1 MKKIISFI
9 LLTSFILQALCFS
22 AQAEGDELL
31 SQIELLE
38 NMGIYTY
45 DDEME
50 YSEDELSREHMARIL
65 LYFYEK
71 QRNTDVKEY
80 TGKTPFTDLD
90 ETFWATGEIMK
101 LVERGCLNGF
111 SDGTFRADDPVTY
124 AQVIKA
130 LVVILGYEEEA
141 KISGGWSNGYMA
153 VADKLRLGDGV
164 SLGVSDSVTKGDFTK
179 IISNALEANVMK
191 VALSAGETKYEEGES
206 LLNELGFFKVKGI
219 VSATDKTSLLGEEEC
234 SEGFVKIGD
243 EQIKTDTDCSKYLGL
258 KVEAYYKD
266 EKDMDSPELIYLK
279 EYKNNT
285 VTVEYT
291 DIDDTTTVNSF
302 VYYDASRKR
311 TVDLLP
317 DINFIFNERRLT
329 YFSKTHLKPKN
340 GNVVLIDAD
349 NDGKYET
356 VKVKS
361 YIDYIVSNVAA
372 DDDKLYITD
381 KNEKTPIEINIEDD
395 DWSLTKNGEEIGYK
409 DIKKNM
415 ILSIAADKMSQ
426 DNLTVE
432 SDAEYFEIAVSDNTV
447 EGNASSYSTDDN
459 EITIDGTVY
468 RISSWF
474 DNTRYNLF
482 TGVNGTF
489 YLNANGEVCSVEY
502 KREESYGF
510 ITRAYSDDNDEKI
523 LWVKIYTQDDEFV
536 LYKCASNLKIDGER
550 YKEAQKSI
558 DHIKEAAVKF
568 KSYTQS
574 IFENAN
580 GTEQLV
586 RFKVNDDGELT
597 SIDTVMEDYDNKT
610 KEKECFRFSKYMSAS
625 GNNVIRCFKN
635 ARNIAGE
642 IGMASDMLTFE
653 IPNDLSDTDG
663 FGMMPI
669 NSYRDTISVPI
680 SAFDMDEF
688 NVAKVIMRCEAS
700 SDKVS
705 TKELD
710 NMMIVEKKS
719 AMLNSNDEIITC
731 LSGIRIK
738 NGQSVELVLSEKVKN
753 YEEVKKGDI
762 VRWIAD
768 NSGEAKVLQITSTAD
783 GKGEIL
789 NASSPYTSYYSD
801 FRITYGTVYDISDD
815 YILVDYANGIREVSI
830 LSDVSVLLECDSS
843 SKKAIEKGDYSS
855 IKTAKDYGAD
865 EATKIFMYQNY
876 ALPKSMVIYK

>member
-22 AQAEGDELL
+22 AQAEEDELL

-111 SDGTFRADDPVTY
+111 SDGTFRTDDPVTY

-179 IISNALEANVMK
+179 IISNTLEANVMK

-258 KVEAYYKD
+258 NVEAYYKD

-372 DDDKLYITD
+372 DDDKIYITD

-395 DWSLTKNGEEIGYK
+395 VWSVTKNGEEIGYK

-426 DNLTVE
+426 DNLAVE

-447 EGNASSYSTDDN
+447 EGTASSYSTDDN

-536 LYKCASNLKIDGER
+536 LYKCAPNLKIDGER

-843 SKKAIEKGDYSS
+843 SKRAIEKGDYSS

>member
-1 MKKIISFI
+1 M
-9 LLTSFILQALCFS
+9 
-22 AQAEGDELL
+22 L

-164 SLGVSDSVTKGDFTK
+164 SLGVGDSVTKGDFTK

-206 LLNELGFFKVKGI
+206 LLNELGFFKIKGI

-234 SEGFVKIGD
+234 SEGFVKIDD
-243 EQIKTDTDCSKYLGL
+243 EQIKTDIDCSKYLGL

-329 YFSKTHLKPKN
+329 YFSKMHLKPKN

-372 DDDKLYITD
+372 DDDKIYITD

-395 DWSLTKNGEEIGYK
+395 DWSVTKNGEEISYK

-447 EGNASSYSTDDN
+447 EGVASSYSTDDN

-468 RISSWF
+468 KISNWF

-597 SIDTVMEDYDNKT
+597 SIDTVMDDYDNKT

-625 GNNVIRCFKN
+625 ENNVIRCFKN

-642 IGMASDMLTFE
+642 IGMASDMITFE
-653 IPNDLSDTDG
+653 IPNDLSDTNG

-843 SKKAIEKGDYSS
+843 SKRAIEKGDYSS

>member
-1 MKKIISFI
+1 M
-9 LLTSFILQALCFS
+9 
-22 AQAEGDELL
+22 L

-179 IISNALEANVMK
+179 ILSNALEANVMK
-191 VALSAGETKYEEGES
+191 VALSVGETKYEEGES

-372 DDDKLYITD
+372 DDDKIYITD

-395 DWSLTKNGEEIGYK
+395 DWSVTKNGEEIGYK

-447 EGNASSYSTDDN
+447 EGTASSYSTDDN

-510 ITRAYSDDNDEKI
+510 ITRAYSDDNDETI

-719 AMLNSNDEIITC
+719 AMLNGNDEIITC

-843 SKKAIEKGDYSS
+843 SKRAIEKGDYSS

>member
-1 MKKIISFI
+1 M
-9 LLTSFILQALCFS
+9 
-22 AQAEGDELL
+22 
-31 SQIELLE
+31 
-38 NMGIYTY
+38 
-45 DDEME
+45 
-50 YSEDELSREHMARIL
+50 
-65 LYFYEK
+65 
-71 QRNTDVKEY
+71 
-80 TGKTPFTDLD
+80 
-90 ETFWATGEIMK
+90 
-101 LVERGCLNGF
+101 
-111 SDGTFRADDPVTY
+111 
-124 AQVIKA
+124 
-130 LVVILGYEEEA
+130 
-141 KISGGWSNGYMA
+141 
-153 VADKLRLGDGV
+153 
-164 SLGVSDSVTKGDFTK
+164 
-179 IISNALEANVMK
+179 
-191 VALSAGETKYEEGES
+191 
-206 LLNELGFFKVKGI
+206 
-219 VSATDKTSLLGEEEC
+219 
-234 SEGFVKIGD
+234 
-243 EQIKTDTDCSKYLGL
+243 
-258 KVEAYYKD
+258 
-266 EKDMDSPELIYLK
+266 
-279 EYKNNT
+279 
-285 VTVEYT
+285 
-291 DIDDTTTVNSF
+291 
-302 VYYDASRKR
+302 
-311 TVDLLP
+311 P

-372 DDDKLYITD
+372 DDDKICITD

-395 DWSLTKNGEEIGYK
+395 DWSVTKNGEEISYK

-447 EGNASSYSTDDN
+447 EGVASSYSTDDN

-468 RISSWF
+468 KISNWF

-536 LYKCASNLKIDGER
+536 LYKCASNLKIDGGR

-642 IGMASDMLTFE
+642 IGMASDMITFE

-710 NMMIVEKKS
+710 NMMIT
-719 AMLNSNDEIITC
+719 LQDGPITDMR
-731 LSGIRIK
+731 LLMRALRLRAVTNFPIPKIK
-738 NGQSVELVLSEKVKN
+738 AIG
-753 YEEVKKGDI
+753 
-762 VRWIAD
+762 
-768 NSGEAKVLQITSTAD
+768 
-783 GKGEIL
+783 GKRLMKHG
-789 NASSPYTSYYSD
+789 YT
-801 FRITYGTVYDISDD
+801 
-815 YILVDYANGIREVSI
+815 
-830 LSDVSVLLECDSS
+830 DSS
-843 SKKAIEKGDYSS
+843 TFFGRMTRYR
-855 IKTAKDYGAD
+855 
-865 EATKIFMYQNY
+865 
-876 ALPKSMVIYK
+876 

>member
-164 SLGVSDSVTKGDFTK
+164 SLGVGDSVTKGDFTK

-191 VALSAGETKYEEGES
+191 VALSVGETKYEEGES
-206 LLNELGFFKVKGI
+206 LLNELGFFKIKGI

-243 EQIKTDTDCSKYLGL
+243 EQIKADTDCSKYLGL

-372 DDDKLYITD
+372 DDDKIYITD

-395 DWSLTKNGEEIGYK
+395 DWSVTKNGEEIGYK

-447 EGNASSYSTDDN
+447 EGVASSYSTDDN

-468 RISSWF
+468 KISNWF

-550 YKEAQKSI
+550 YKETQKSI

-597 SIDTVMEDYDNKT
+597 SIDTVMEDYDNRT

-642 IGMASDMLTFE
+642 IGMASDMITFE

-843 SKKAIEKGDYSS
+843 SKRAIEKGDYSS